1 MFPSPAQ
8 TLATYCAG
16 MAGIDRRRFL
26 SGSGALMATALAARS
41 DPASRPLQPDNW
53 QSVRDQF
60 ALDPDI
66 AHFAAYVLASP
77 PKLVRDAIERHRRG
91 LDADTS
97 GYLEQL
103 SDTPV
108 RRAVISDG
116 VAGAPARRL
125 DFGDTAVPVP

>member
-1 MFPSPAQ
+1 
-8 TLATYCAG
+8 
-16 MAGIDRRRFL
+16 
-26 SGSGALMATALAARS
+26 MATALAARS

-108 RRAVISDG
+108 RRAVISDD